1 MTLKVVRCSAPA
13 TQGVSPLTGASCPGS
28 DSGSELDHNHRAHP
42 LTSQA
47 APSPRHTRVHTFLVW
62 SVDCLHAAISLR
74 HLYSGTP
81 DQLQSPVTAELRID
95 PWCPLAPPLTIPG
108 FAGLPTLLQTLTVSN
123 LAPTVS
129 VYPGTRA
136 LLQLRRSSTMS
147 QVLQTFNIFLTI
159 LRHHH
164 ANSMTMKKKC
174 RSVKLF
180 STIEPL

>member
-13 TQGVSPLTGASCPGS
+13 TRGVSPLTGASCPGS

-47 APSPRHTRVHTFLVW
+47 APSPRHTG
-62 SVDCLHAAISLR
+62 VDCLHAAISLR

-159 LRHHH
+159 LQHHH
-164 ANSMTMKKKC
+164 ANSMTIK
-174 RSVKLF
+174 
-180 STIEPL
+180 